1 MMKRKLIL
9 PVVALSLTGL
19 PSHSLHAIGLSL
31 QDSIKT
37 HRLEEVQVTATRA
50 SAKTPMSYTNVGK
63 AQLQKSN
70 LGMDIP
76 YLLLQTPSVVA
87 TSEPGF
93 GIGYTYIRVRGVD
106 AAGINVMTNGV
117 PLNDSESQGVFWAN
131 MPNFSSSVQDAQL
144 QRGVGTSSNGSAAFG
159 ASLNLRTDN
168 FSLTPRASISVLGGS
183 FHTLRREVS
192 ASTGRIAGHW
202 ALEAR
207 VGRTATD
214 GYVDRSGTK
223 GDSYFLQAGYFGE
236 RSVFKLL
243 AFGGKQRTGIAW
255 NGLSPEDEAKY
266 GRTYNSAGHVNP
278 SAPASEARYR
288 ENTDNY
294 EQRHYQAQLTQQLS
308 DRLTLSL
315 TAHYTKGYGYYDEY
329 RSQEKLSKMGLAS
342 FSQTQP
348 DGSTKKIKKIDLL
361 QAKYLDNDFGGLIAG
376 LEYKTPRLELTAGL
390 SGNHF
395 VNDHYGYRSPITA
408 TPYSLDPSQR
418 YYDNRAHKTDLSGFV
433 KASYELLSGLSLFAD
448 LQYRFIDYRISGTN
462 DRVEQG
468 KPQELSLK
476 KRFNFFNPK
485 AGLFYQFAPQ
495 HHLYASVAVAH
506 REPNRD
512 NYTKVT
518 PKDYPS
524 AERLTD
530 WELGYGYRSERFTAG
545 INVYYMRYKDQL
557 VKNGKKSD
565 VGGDL
570 SENVAKSYRAG
581 LELSSSLLLL
591 PSLRWDLALGMS
603 RNRIA
608 DYTLYV
614 EDYDS
619 GKFVAKQYQDTEI
632 AYSPSATVSNTLT
645 LTLGRFEAALSSQ
658 FVGRQYLDNTTSQT
672 RSIPSYH
679 VEHLRLGY
687 ELPVNF
693 VKGWSLN
700 LQLSNLLDRRYVSGG
715 WGGFGLSGGQESSWL
730 ALYPQ
735 AGRHLLLGTTIT
747 L

>member
-1 MMKRKLIL
+1 MKRKLIL
-9 PVVALSLTGL
+9 PIVALSLSAAF
-19 PSHSLHAIGLSL
+19 PSEAAKQARLT
-31 QDSIKT
+31 QTDSIKT

-50 SAKTPMSYTNVGK
+50 SAKTPMSYTNVSK
-63 AQLQKSN
+63 TQLQKSN

-131 MPNFSSSVQDAQL
+131 MPNFSSSVEDAQL

-168 FSLTPRASISVLGGS
+168 FSLTPRASVSLLGGS

-192 ASTGRIAGHW
+192 ASTGRIAGRW

-207 VGRTATD
+207 VGRTSTD

-236 RSVFKLL
+236 RSILKLL

-266 GRTYNSAGHVNP
+266 GRRYNSAGHVNP
-278 SAPASEARYR
+278 SAKPSQARYR
-288 ENTDNY
+288 DNTDNY
-294 EQRHYQAQLTQQLS
+294 EQRHYQVQLTQLLS
-308 DRLTLSL
+308 DKLTLNL
-315 TAHYTKGYGYYDEY
+315 TAHYTKGFGFFDEY
-329 RSQEKLSKMGLAS
+329 RSQEKLSKMGLAPFEVAQS
-342 FSQTQP
+342 
-348 DGSTKKIKKIDLL
+348 DGAKSTIKKIDLL
-361 QAKYLDNDFGGLIAG
+361 QAKYLDNHFGGLIAG
-376 LEYKTPRLELTAGL
+376 LDYKGDRLELTAGL
-390 SGNHF
+390 AGNHF
-395 VNDHYGYRSPITA
+395 VNDHYGYRSPITP
-408 TPYSLDPSQR
+408 TPYIFDPSQR
-418 YYDNRAHKTDLSGFV
+418 YYENRAHKTDLSGFV
-433 KASYELLSGLSLFAD
+433 KANYELLHGLNLFAD
-448 LQYRFIDYRISGTN
+448 LQYRFIDYRVSGTN

-468 KPQELSLK
+468 KPQVLALQK
-476 KRFNFFNPK
+476 QFNFFNPK

-495 HHLYASVAVAH
+495 HHIYGSVAVAH

-518 PKDYPS
+518 PKDYPN

-545 INVYYMRYKDQL
+545 ANLYYMHYRDQL

-570 SENVAKSYRAG
+570 SENVASSYRAG
-581 LELSSSLLLL
+581 LELSSSALLL
-591 PSLRWDLALGMS
+591 PSLRWDLAVGMS

-614 EDYDS
+614 DNYDTNR
-619 GKFVAKQYQDTEI
+619 KEALHYHDTEI
-632 AYSPSATVSNTLT
+632 AFSPWATISNTLT
-645 LTLGRFEAALSSQ
+645 LQLGRFEAALSSQ
-658 FVGRQYLDNTTSQT
+658 FVGRQYLDNTASME
-672 RSIPSYH
+672 RSIPNYH
-679 VEHLRLGY
+679 VEHLRLAY
-687 ELPVNF
+687 ELPVRF
-693 VKGWSLN
+693 VKSWSLQ
-700 LQLSNLLDRRYVSGG
+700 LQVNNLLNRKYVSGG
-715 WGGFGLSGGQESSWL
+715 WGGFGLSKGKESSWL
-730 ALYPQ
+730 GFYPQ
-735 AGRHLLLGTTIT
+735 AGIHVLLGTSISI
-747 L
+747 